1 MTYKIKITD
10 RKGNCKQMKIVIIG
24 GVAAGA
30 SAATKA
36 RRTNENAQIVLLE
49 QGEYV
54 SFANCGL
61 PYYVGGTIP
70 KRDSLLVVREEL
82 FRKRYN
88 IDVRT
93 LSQVTKINRSKKTVT
108 VLDKRN
114 NTTYEESYDKLIIA
128 TGARPFVLPF
138 LKDCKNSYTC
148 FTLYDVDKIK
158 EAFSAAPVKKAVVIG
173 AGYIGMELVEQLNL
187 LGVDC
192 TIVEL
197 KSSILPQFDKEMTNP
212 VVYTLKEKGVDV
224 KTGVSVVDADV
235 IDGVAKRL
243 KLSNGEEIEFD
254 VVFQTAGVIPNV
266 ELARE
271 AGLEVNRGIVVNNK
285 MQTSDPDIYAA
296 GDAIEVKSI
305 VTGKNVW
312 IPLAGPAN
320 KQGRVAGCN
329 AAGGNLEFKGVVG
342 SSIIKVFDWALAKVG
357 LSETECK
364 DQGLNYNVTIVHP
377 LHHAGYYPGGK
388 QLTIKLIFDSTTGR
402 IYGAQVIGKEGVDK
416 RADVIA
422 TAIYAGLTVF
432 DLENLDLVYAPPFS
446 SAKDPVIMAG
456 MTASNIIR
464 GEVKNILPDRVFEL
478 IDNPDYIVLDVRT
491 PEEYEFGH
499 IKGAVNIPVDELR
512 NRLSE
517 LPKDK
522 KIIVYCGVGFRS
534 YHGCL
539 ILKANGFDCLN
550 MSGGWTSWR
559 MYYPDMV
566 E

>member
-1 MTYKIKITD
+1 
-10 RKGNCKQMKIVIIG
+10 MKIVIIG

-36 RRTNENAQIVLLE
+36 RRTNEHAQIVLLE

-93 LSQVTKINRSKKTVT
+93 LSQVTKINRNRKTVT

-173 AGYIGMELVEQLNL
+173 AGYIGMELAEQLNL

-212 VVYTLKEKGVDV
+212 VVYTLKEKGIDV

-235 IDGVAKRL
+235 VDGVAKRL
-243 KLSNGEEIEFD
+243 KLSNGEEIECN

-296 GDAIEVKSI
+296 GDAVEVKSI
-305 VTGKNVW
+305 ITGKNVW

-329 AAGGNLEFKGVVG
+329 AAGGNLEFKGVIG

-357 LSETECK
+357 LSEAECK
-364 DQGLNYNVTIVHP
+364 DQGLDYNVTIVHP

-388 QLTIKLIFDSTTGR
+388 QLTIKLIFDNSTGR

-478 IDNPDYIVLDVRT
+478 LDNPEYLILDVRT

-512 NRLSE
+512 NRLNE

-539 ILKANGFDCLN
+539 ILKANGFDCWN

>member
-1 MTYKIKITD
+1 
-10 RKGNCKQMKIVIIG
+10 MKIVIIG

-36 RRTNENAQIVLLE
+36 RRTNEHAQIVLFE

-93 LSQVTKINRSKKTVT
+93 LSQVTKINRNRKTVT

-114 NTTYEESYDKLIIA
+114 NTTYEERYDKLIIA

-158 EAFSAAPVKKAVVIG
+158 ETLSAAPVKKAIVIG
-173 AGYIGMELVEQLNL
+173 AGYIGMELAEQLNL
-187 LGVDC
+187 LGLDC

-197 KSSILPQFDKEMTNP
+197 KSSILPQFDKEITNP
-212 VVYTLKEKGVDV
+212 VVYTLKEKGIDV

-235 IDGVAKRL
+235 VDGIVKRL
-243 KLSNGEEIEFD
+243 KLSNGEEIECD

-296 GDAIEVKSI
+296 GDAVEVKSI
-305 VTGKNVW
+305 ITGKNVW

-329 AAGGNLEFKGVVG
+329 AAGGNLEFKGVIG

-357 LSETECK
+357 LGEAECK
-364 DQGLNYNVTIVHP
+364 DQGIDYNVTIVHP

-388 QLTIKLIFDSTTGR
+388 QLTIKLIFDNSTGR
-402 IYGAQVIGKEGVDK
+402 IYGAQVVGKEGVDK

-478 IDNPDYIVLDVRT
+478 LDNPEYLILDVRT

-499 IKGAVNIPVDELR
+499 IKRAINIPVDELR

>member
-1 MTYKIKITD
+1 
-10 RKGNCKQMKIVIIG
+10 MKIVIIG

-36 RRTNENAQIVLLE
+36 RRTNEHAQIVLLE

-93 LSQVTKINRSKKTVT
+93 LSQVTKINRNRKTVT

-173 AGYIGMELVEQLNL
+173 AGYIGIELAEQLNL

-212 VVYTLKEKGVDV
+212 VVYTLKEKGIDV

-235 IDGVAKRL
+235 VDGVAKRL
-243 KLSNGEEIEFD
+243 KLSNGEEIECD

-296 GDAIEVKSI
+296 GDAVEVKSI
-305 VTGKNVW
+305 ITGKNVW

-329 AAGGNLEFKGVVG
+329 AAGGNLEFKGVIG

-357 LSETECK
+357 LSEAECK
-364 DQGLNYNVTIVHP
+364 DQGLDYNVTIVHP

-388 QLTIKLIFDSTTGR
+388 QLTIKLIFDNSTGR

-478 IDNPDYIVLDVRT
+478 LDNPEYLILDVRT

-512 NRLSE
+512 NRLNE

-539 ILKANGFDCLN
+539 ILKANGFDCWN

>member
-243 KLSNGEEIEFD
+243 KLSNGEEIECD

>member
-1 MTYKIKITD
+1 
-10 RKGNCKQMKIVIIG
+10 MKIVIIG

-36 RRTNENAQIVLLE
+36 RRTSEHAQIVLFE

-70 KRDSLLVVREEL
+70 ERDSLLVVREEL
-82 FRKRYN
+82 FRKRFN

-93 LSQVTKINRSKKTVT
+93 LSQVTKINRNRKTVT

-114 NTTYEESYDKLIIA
+114 NTTYEERYDKLIIA

-158 EAFSAAPVKKAVVIG
+158 ETLSAAPVKKAIVIG
-173 AGYIGMELVEQLNL
+173 AGYIGMELAEQLNL
-187 LGVDC
+187 LGLDC

-197 KSSILPQFDKEMTNP
+197 KSSILPQFDKEITNP
-212 VVYTLKEKGVDV
+212 VVYTLKEKGIDV
-224 KTGVSVVDADV
+224 KTGLSVVDADV
-235 IDGVAKRL
+235 VDGIAKRL
-243 KLSNGEEIEFD
+243 KLSNGEEIECD

-296 GDAIEVKSI
+296 GDAVEVKSI
-305 VTGKNVW
+305 ITGKNVW

-329 AAGGNLEFKGVVG
+329 AAGGNLEFKGVIG

-357 LSETECK
+357 LSEAECK
-364 DQGLNYNVTIVHP
+364 DQGIDYNVTIVHP

-388 QLTIKLIFDSTTGR
+388 QLTIKLIFDNSTGR
-402 IYGAQVIGKEGVDK
+402 IYGAQVVGKEGVDK

-464 GEVKNILPDRVFEL
+464 AEVKNILPDRVFEL
-478 IDNPDYIVLDVRT
+478 LDNPEYLILDVRT

-499 IKGAVNIPVDELR
+499 IKGAINIPVDELR
-512 NRLSE
+512 SRLSE

-550 MSGGWTSWR
+550 MSGGWESWR

>member
-1 MTYKIKITD
+1 
-10 RKGNCKQMKIVIIG
+10 MKIVIIG

-36 RRTNENAQIVLLE
+36 RRTSEHAQIVLFE

-93 LSQVTKINRSKKTVT
+93 LSQVMKINRNRKTVT

-158 EAFSAAPVKKAVVIG
+158 ETLSAAPVKKAIIIG
-173 AGYIGMELVEQLNL
+173 AGYIGMELAEQLNL
-187 LGVDC
+187 LGLDC

-197 KSSILPQFDKEMTNP
+197 KSSILPQFDKEITNP
-212 VVYTLKEKGVDV
+212 VVYTLKEKGIDV

-235 IDGVAKRL
+235 VDGIAKRL
-243 KLSNGEEIEFD
+243 KLSNGEEIECD

-296 GDAIEVKSI
+296 GDAVEVKSI
-305 VTGKNVW
+305 ITGKNVW

-357 LSETECK
+357 LSEAECK
-364 DQGLNYNVTIVHP
+364 DQGIDYNVTIVHP

-388 QLTIKLIFDSTTGR
+388 QLTIKLIFDNSTGR
-402 IYGAQVIGKEGVDK
+402 IYGAQVVGKEGVDK

-478 IDNPDYIVLDVRT
+478 LDNPEYLILDVRT

-499 IKGAVNIPVDELR
+499 IKRAINIPVDELR

>member
-1 MTYKIKITD
+1 
-10 RKGNCKQMKIVIIG
+10 MKIVIIG

-36 RRTNENAQIVLLE
+36 RRTNEYAQIVLLE

-70 KRDSLLVVREEL
+70 KRDSLLVVKEEL

-93 LSQVTKINRSKKTVT
+93 LSQVIKINRSKKTVT

-114 NTTYEESYDKLIIA
+114 NTTYEESYDRLIIA

-158 EAFSAAPVKKAVVIG
+158 EAFSVAPVKKAVVIG
-173 AGYIGMELVEQLNL
+173 AGYIGMELAEQLNL

-212 VVYTLKEKGVDV
+212 VVYTLKEKGIDV
-224 KTGVSVVDADV
+224 KTGVSVIDADV
-235 IDGVAKRL
+235 IEGIAKRL
-243 KLSNGEEIEFD
+243 KLSNGEEIECD

-296 GDAIEVKSI
+296 GDAVEVKSI
-305 VTGKNVW
+305 ITGKNVW

-329 AAGGNLEFKGVVG
+329 AAGGNLEFKGVIG

-357 LSETECK
+357 LSEAECK
-364 DQGLNYNVTIVHP
+364 DQGIDYNVTIVHP

-388 QLTIKLIFDSTTGR
+388 QLTIKLIFDNTTGR
-402 IYGAQVIGKEGVDK
+402 IYGAQVVGKDGVDK

-464 GEVKNILPDRVFEL
+464 GEVKNILPDKVFEFL
-478 IDNPDYIVLDVRT
+478 DNPEYLILDVRT

-512 NRLSE
+512 SRLNE

>member
-1 MTYKIKITD
+1 
-10 RKGNCKQMKIVIIG
+10 MKIVIIG

-36 RRTNENAQIVLLE
+36 RRTNEHAQIVLLE

-93 LSQVTKINRSKKTVT
+93 LSQVTKINRNRKTVT

-173 AGYIGMELVEQLNL
+173 AGYIGMELAEQLNL

-212 VVYTLKEKGVDV
+212 VVYTLKEKGIDV

-235 IDGVAKRL
+235 VDGVAKRL
-243 KLSNGEEIEFD
+243 KLSNGEEIECD

-296 GDAIEVKSI
+296 GDAVEVKSI
-305 VTGKNVW
+305 ITGKNVW

-329 AAGGNLEFKGVVG
+329 AAGGNLEFKGVIG

-357 LSETECK
+357 LSEAECK
-364 DQGLNYNVTIVHP
+364 DQGLDYNVTIVHP

-388 QLTIKLIFDSTTGR
+388 QLTIKLIFDNSTGR

-478 IDNPDYIVLDVRT
+478 LDNPEYLILDVRT

-512 NRLSE
+512 NRLNE

-539 ILKANGFDCLN
+539 ILKANGFDCWN

>member
-1 MTYKIKITD
+1 
-10 RKGNCKQMKIVIIG
+10 MKIVIIG

-70 KRDSLLVVREEL
+70 KRDNLLVVREEL

-158 EAFSAAPVKKAVVIG
+158 EAFSADPVKKAVVIG
-173 AGYIGMELVEQLNL
+173 AGYIGMELAEQLNL
-187 LGVDC
+187 LGVEC
-192 TIVEL
+192 TIIEL

-212 VVYTLKEKGVDV
+212 VVDTLKEKGVDV

-243 KLSNGEEIEFD
+243 KLSNGEEIECD

-296 GDAIEVKSI
+296 GDAVEVKSI
-305 VTGKNVW
+305 ITGKNVW

-456 MTASNIIR
+456 MTASNILR

-478 IDNPDYIVLDVRT
+478 LDNPDYIVLDVRT

-499 IKGAVNIPVDELR
+499 VKGAVNIPVDELR
-512 NRLSE
+512 NRVSE

>member
-1 MTYKIKITD
+1 
-10 RKGNCKQMKIVIIG
+10 MKIVIIG

-243 KLSNGEEIEFD
+243 KLSNGEEIECD

>member
-36 RRTNENAQIVLLE
+36 RRTNENAQIVVLE

-243 KLSNGEEIEFD
+243 KLSNGEEIECD

>member
-1 MTYKIKITD
+1 
-10 RKGNCKQMKIVIIG
+10 MKIVIIG

-36 RRTNENAQIVLLE
+36 RRTNENAQIILFE

-70 KRDSLLVVREEL
+70 KRGSLLVVREEL

-88 IDVRT
+88 IDVRV
-93 LSQVTKINRSKKTVT
+93 LSQVTKINRDRKTVT
-108 VLDKRN
+108 VFDKKN

-138 LKDCKNSYTC
+138 LKDCENSYTC

-158 EAFSAAPVKKAVVIG
+158 ETLTNKLIKKAVVIG
-173 AGYIGMELVEQLNL
+173 AGYIGMELAEQLREIGL
-187 LGVDC
+187 EC

-197 KSSILPQFDKEMTNP
+197 KDSILPQFDKEMTNP
-212 VVYTLKEKGVDV
+212 ILDTLKTKGIEV
-224 KTGVSVVDADV
+224 KTGVSVIDAK
-235 IDGVAKRL
+235 IENGVAKKL
-243 KLSNGEEIEFD
+243 ILSNGEEIECD

-266 ELARE
+266 ELAKE
-271 AGLEVNRGIVVNNK
+271 AGLEVNRGIVVNSK

-296 GDAIEVKSI
+296 GDAVEVKSI
-305 VTGKNVW
+305 ITGKNVW

-329 AAGGNLEFKGVVG
+329 AAGGNLEFKGVIG

-357 LSETECK
+357 LSENECESL
-364 DQGLNYNVTIVHP
+364 GLDYNVTIVHP

-388 QLTIKLIFDSTTGR
+388 QLTIKLMFDNKTGK
-402 IYGAQVIGKEGVDK
+402 IYGAEIVGKEGVDK

-456 MTASNIIR
+456 MTAANIIR
-464 GEVKNILPDRVFEL
+464 GEVKNILPDRVYDL
-478 IDNPDYIVLDVRT
+478 LDNKEYFILDVRT

-512 NRLSE
+512 GRINE

-522 KIIVYCGVGFRS
+522 KIIAYCGVGFRS
-534 YHGCL
+534 YHACL

-559 MYYPDMV
+559 MYYPDLV

>member
-1 MTYKIKITD
+1 
-10 RKGNCKQMKIVIIG
+10 MKIVIIG

-36 RRTNENAQIVLLE
+36 RRTNEHAQIVLLE

-61 PYYVGGTIP
+61 PYYVGGTIL

-93 LSQVTKINRSKKTVT
+93 LSQVTKINRNRKTVT

-173 AGYIGMELVEQLNL
+173 AGYIGMELAEQLNL

-212 VVYTLKEKGVDV
+212 VVYTLKEKGIDV

-235 IDGVAKRL
+235 VDGVAKRL
-243 KLSNGEEIEFD
+243 KLSNGEEIECD

-296 GDAIEVKSI
+296 GDAVEVKSI
-305 VTGKNVW
+305 ITGKNVW

-329 AAGGNLEFKGVVG
+329 AAGGNLEFKGVIG

-357 LSETECK
+357 LSEAECK
-364 DQGLNYNVTIVHP
+364 DQGLDYNVTIVHP

-388 QLTIKLIFDSTTGR
+388 QLTIKLIFDNSTGR

-478 IDNPDYIVLDVRT
+478 LDNPEYLILDVRT

-512 NRLSE
+512 NRLNE

-539 ILKANGFDCLN
+539 ILKANGFDCWN

>member
-1 MTYKIKITD
+1 
-10 RKGNCKQMKIVIIG
+10 MKIVIIG

-36 RRTNENAQIVLLE
+36 RRTNEHAQIVLLE

-82 FRKRYN
+82 FKKRYN

-93 LSQVTKINRSKKTVT
+93 LSQVTKINRNRKTVT

-173 AGYIGMELVEQLNL
+173 AGYIGMELAEQLNL

-212 VVYTLKEKGVDV
+212 VVYTLKEKGIDV
-224 KTGVSVVDADV
+224 KTGLSVVDADV
-235 IDGVAKRL
+235 VDGVAKRL
-243 KLSNGEEIEFD
+243 KLSNGEEIECD

-296 GDAIEVKSI
+296 GDAVEVKSI
-305 VTGKNVW
+305 ITGKNVW

-329 AAGGNLEFKGVVG
+329 AAGGNLEFKGVIG

-357 LSETECK
+357 LSEAECK
-364 DQGLNYNVTIVHP
+364 DQGLDYNVTIVHP
-377 LHHAGYYPGGK
+377 LHHAGYYPGGR
-388 QLTIKLIFDSTTGR
+388 QLTIKLIFDNSTGR

-478 IDNPDYIVLDVRT
+478 LDNPEYLILDVRT

-512 NRLSE
+512 NRLNE

-539 ILKANGFDCLN
+539 ILKANGFDCWN

>member
-1 MTYKIKITD
+1 
-10 RKGNCKQMKIVIIG
+10 MKIVIIG

-36 RRTNENAQIVLLE
+36 RRTNEHAQIVLLE

-93 LSQVTKINRSKKTVT
+93 LSQVTKINRNRKTVT

-173 AGYIGMELVEQLNL
+173 AGYIGMELAEQLNL

-212 VVYTLKEKGVDV
+212 VVYTLKEKGIDV

-235 IDGVAKRL
+235 VDGVAKRL
-243 KLSNGEEIEFD
+243 KLSNGEEVECN

-296 GDAIEVKSI
+296 GDAVEVKSI
-305 VTGKNVW
+305 ITGKNVW

-329 AAGGNLEFKGVVG
+329 AAGGNLEFKGVIG

-357 LSETECK
+357 LSEAECK
-364 DQGLNYNVTIVHP
+364 DQGLDYNVTIVHP

-388 QLTIKLIFDSTTGR
+388 QLTIKLIFDNSTGR

-478 IDNPDYIVLDVRT
+478 LDNPEYLILDVRT

-512 NRLSE
+512 NRLNE

-539 ILKANGFDCLN
+539 ILKANGFDCWN

>member
-1 MTYKIKITD
+1 
-10 RKGNCKQMKIVIIG
+10 MKIVIIG

-93 LSQVTKINRSKKTVT
+93 LSQVIKINRSKKSVT

-173 AGYIGMELVEQLNL
+173 AGYIGMELAEQLNL

-235 IDGVAKRL
+235 IDGIAKRL
-243 KLSNGEEIEFD
+243 KLSNGEEIECD

-296 GDAIEVKSI
+296 GDAVEVKSI
-305 VTGKNVW
+305 ITGKNVW

-329 AAGGNLEFKGVVG
+329 AAGGNLEFKGVIG

-357 LSETECK
+357 LSEAECK
-364 DQGLNYNVTIVHP
+364 DQGLDYNVTIVHP

-388 QLTIKLIFDSTTGR
+388 QLTIKLIFDNTTGR
-402 IYGAQVIGKEGVDK
+402 IYGAQVVGKEGVDK

-478 IDNPDYIVLDVRT
+478 LDSKGHLILDVRT

-499 IKGAVNIPVDELR
+499 IKGAINIPVDELR
-512 NRLSE
+512 SRLNE

-539 ILKANGFDCLN
+539 ILKANGLDCLN

>member
-1 MTYKIKITD
+1 
-10 RKGNCKQMKIVIIG
+10 MKIVIIG

-36 RRTNENAQIVLLE
+36 RRTNEHAQIVLLE

-93 LSQVTKINRSKKTVT
+93 LSQAIKINRSKKTVT

-148 FTLYDVDKIK
+148 FTLYDVDGIK
-158 EAFSAAPVKKAVVIG
+158 ETFSTTPIRKAVIIG
-173 AGYIGMELVEQLNL
+173 AGYIGMELAEQLNL
-187 LGVDC
+187 LGLDC

-212 VVYTLKEKGVDV
+212 VVYTLKEKGINI

-235 IDGVAKRL
+235 SDGVAKKL
-243 KLSNGEEIEFD
+243 KLSNGEEVECDI
-254 VVFQTAGVIPNV
+254 VFQTAGVIPNV

-271 AGLEVNRGIVVNNK
+271 AGLEVNRGIVVNSK

-296 GDAIEVKSI
+296 GDAVEVKSI
-305 VTGKNVW
+305 ITGKNVW

-329 AAGGNLEFKGVVG
+329 AAGGNLEFKGVIG

-357 LSETECK
+357 LSEAECK
-364 DQGLNYNVTIVHP
+364 DQGLDYNVTIVHP

-388 QLTIKLIFDSTTGR
+388 QLTIKLIFDNSNGK

-464 GEVKNILPDRVFEL
+464 GEVKNVLPDKVFEFLENPEYL
-478 IDNPDYIVLDVRT
+478 ILDVRT

-499 IKGAVNIPVDELR
+499 IKGAINIPVDDLR
-512 NRLSE
+512 SRLNE

-539 ILKANGFDCLN
+539 ILKGSGFECLN
-550 MSGGWTSWR
+550 MSGGWTSWK

>member
-1 MTYKIKITD
+1 
-10 RKGNCKQMKIVIIG
+10 MKIVIIG

-36 RRTNENAQIVLLE
+36 RRTNEHAQIVLLE

-93 LSQVTKINRSKKTVT
+93 LSQVTKINRNRKTVT

-173 AGYIGMELVEQLNL
+173 AGYIGMELAEQLNL

-212 VVYTLKEKGVDV
+212 VVYTLKEKGIDV

-235 IDGVAKRL
+235 VDGVAKRL
-243 KLSNGEEIEFD
+243 KLSNGEEVECN

-296 GDAIEVKSI
+296 GDAVEVKSI
-305 VTGKNVW
+305 ITGKNVW

-329 AAGGNLEFKGVVG
+329 AAGGNLEFKGVIG

-357 LSETECK
+357 LSEAECK
-364 DQGLNYNVTIVHP
+364 DQGLDYNVTTVHP

-388 QLTIKLIFDSTTGR
+388 QLTIKLIFDNSTGR

-478 IDNPDYIVLDVRT
+478 LDNPEYLILDVRT

-512 NRLSE
+512 NRLNE

-539 ILKANGFDCLN
+539 ILKANGFDCWN

>member
-173 AGYIGMELVEQLNL
+173 AGYIGMELAEQLNL

-243 KLSNGEEIEFD
+243 KLSNGEEIECD

-296 GDAIEVKSI
+296 GDAVEVKSI
-305 VTGKNVW
+305 ITGKNVW

-464 GEVKNILPDRVFEL
+464 GEVKNILPDRVFEHL
-478 IDNPDYIVLDVRT
+478 DNPDYIILDVRT